1 MIIIPMAGLSSRFFK
16 AGYDL
21 PKYQL
26 ELPNGQTVFEW
37 ALTSFEHYFN
47 TDKFIFIVRDV
58 FNTPDFVQE
67 KVEELG
73 IKNFEIIVLERET
86 RGQAETVAMGLSH
99 LSEADQRNEC
109 YIFNID
115 SKRHKFK
122 KPDIAANS
130 DGYLEVFRGDGVH
143 WSFIEINDQ
152 EQVIR
157 TTEKVRISN
166 LCSDG
171 LYYFKNISTF
181 LKLVETALEQQDFV
195 KGELYIAPL
204 YNRMIERGDI
214 INYDLIQESQIS
226 FCGTPDEYETIYA
239 QIEGGEA

>member
-26 ELPNGQTVFEW
+26 ELPNNQTVFEW
-37 ALTSFEHYFN
+37 ALTSFEHYFT

-58 FNTPDFVQE
+58 FNTPNFVQK
-67 KVEELG
+67 KVEKLG
-73 IKNFEIIVLERET
+73 IKDFEIIILERET
-86 RGQAETVAMGLSH
+86 CGQAETVAMGLSH
-99 LSEADQRNEC
+99 LSEAEQRNEC

-115 SKRHKFK
+115 SKRYRFK

-130 DGYLEVFRGDGVH
+130 DGYLEVFRGDGEH

-152 EQVIR
+152 DQVIR
-157 TTEKVRISN
+157 TTEKVRISD

-171 LYYFKNISTF
+171 LYYFKHISTF

-226 FCGTPDEYETIYA
+226 FCGTPVEYETIYA
-239 QIEGGEA
+239 QIEGGQA

>member
-26 ELPNGQTVFEW
+26 ELPNDQTVFEW
-37 ALTSFEHYFN
+37 ALTSFEHYF
-47 TDKFIFIVRDV
+47 TSDKFIFIVRDV
-58 FNTPDFVQE
+58 FNTPNFVQE
-67 KVEELG
+67 KVEELD
-73 IKNFEIIVLERET
+73 IKNFEIIVLESET

-99 LSEADQRNEC
+99 LSEADKRNEC

-115 SKRHKFK
+115 SKRHEFK

-130 DGYLEVFRGDGVH
+130 DGYLEVFRGEGEH
-143 WSFIEINDQ
+143 WSFIELNDQ
-152 EQVIR
+152 DQVIR
-157 TTEKVRISN
+157 TTEKVRISD

-171 LYYFKNISTF
+171 LYYFKHISTF

-204 YNRMIERGDI
+204 YNRMIENDSI

-226 FCGTPDEYETIYA
+226 FCGTPNEYETIYA
-239 QIEGGEA
+239 QIEGGQS

>member
-37 ALTSFEHYFN
+37 ALTSFEYYFN

-130 DGYLEVFRGDGVH
+130 NGYLEVFRGDGVH

-204 YNRMIERGDI
+204 YNHMIERGDI
-214 INYDLIQESQIS
+214 INYHLIQESQIS

-239 QIEGGEA
+239 QIKDSQS